1 MHPSFLCRR
10 RPLMGAL
17 RERYGGACSLAFSRP
32 IVGHTMK
39 DSRCARRR
47 GGYDTAHGTNGSI
60 VSTPG
65 LNMPTCVCTCVCTRT
80 CTRARAHAHVHVP
93 PAHVLSAGCAYYYF
107 LLPAY
112 RQLLLGPRSYL
123 LLATCYLLLATCY
136 LLLATCYLLLTASC
150 SSVLSRS
157 ATAASPKRNSAGHLG
172 SVCMWD
178 PCMWL
183 PGTHTIRGWAGG
195 RAVGRAVGR
204 VVGSKK

>member
-136 LLLATCYLLLTASC
+136 LLLAACYLLLTAYRQLLLGP
-150 SSVLSRS
+150 LSQRHRGLAQAELGWPPGVRMHVGS
-157 ATAASPKRNSAGHLG
+157 MHVAT
-172 SVCMWD
+172 WD
-178 PCMWL
+178 PYYTWL
-183 PGTHTIRGWAGG
+183 GGRAGGWAGG
-195 RAVGRAVGR
+195 RAGGR
-204 VVGSKK
+204 K